1 MTGPRRELF
10 DMLTQF
16 EHPTQVRAADVSGVS
31 RRCWIYPHPTLR
43 AEFQRPGSSPQP
55 SGSLGC
61 LEVSSA
67 SEIKQELLRI
77 RFNVV
82 AAIATKYFD
91 KWLGTKSGQLAQ
103 WPHFCVAILALADF
117 PDLIGHPSTVR
128 EKPV

>member
-1 MTGPRRELF
+1 MIPDPPGERSFKGP
-10 DMLTQF
+10 D
-16 EHPTQVRAADVSGVS
+16 HA
-31 RRCWIYPHPTLR
+31 
-43 AEFQRPGSSPQP
+43 PQP

-67 SEIKQELLRI
+67 SEIKHELYLLRI